1 VADVELI
8 ALTLLFFFSCV
19 WMVEGLDRL
28 MGR

>member
-8 ALTLLFFFSCV
+8 VLTLVFFFSCV
-19 WMVEGLDRL
+19 LLVEGLDRL

>member
-1 VADVELI
+1 MADVELI
-8 ALTLLFFFSCV
+8 ALALLFVFSCV